1 MDGRYLVL
9 YDITDG
15 KRLARAAAIVLD
27 YGVRVQRSVYE
38 VRLGSRTLAM
48 LRRRLAA
55 VIKPEEDGVKI
66 FPLCESCAARRATYG
81 CAVPHAPEALSWI
94 VV

>member
-9 YDITDG
+9 YDIADR

-38 VRLGSRTLAM
+38 VRVSPAALAM

-55 VIKPEEDGVKI
+55 AIDPEVDGIKI
-66 FPLCESCAARRATYG
+66 FPLCESCAGRRASFG
-81 CAVPHAPEALSWI
+81 AALPEAPESGPWL